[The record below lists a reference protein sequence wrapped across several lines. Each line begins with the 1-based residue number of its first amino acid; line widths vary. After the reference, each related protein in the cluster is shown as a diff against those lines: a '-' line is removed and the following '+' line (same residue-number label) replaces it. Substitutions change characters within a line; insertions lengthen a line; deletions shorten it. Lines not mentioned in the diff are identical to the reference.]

1 MSSYPATTF
10 ARNFVART
18 QRELR
23 IAPGAPWLIAPD
35 VLEHYLA
42 DAFNQGSL
50 SALQQ
55 VDSAAGIFFGPVL
68 VPPPPQLPEST
79 RRPRLTAGDTLPPT
93 TKLQ

>member
-1 MSSYPATTF
+1 MTHPATTF

-18 QRELR
+18 QRELK

-55 VDSAAGIFFGPVL
+55 IDSAAGTFFGPVL
-68 VPPPPQLPEST
+68 VEPPHLPEST
-79 RRPRLTAGDTLPPT
+79 RRPRLTAGGAFPPT